1 MVSRRQTYC
10 AGHSLG
16 MGLSEFFGRDGPET
30 ESVGDGSVGAI
41 DMSKFMCPGSSGS
54 KSSALLAPVWC

>member
-1 MVSRRQTYC
+1 
-10 AGHSLG
+10 
-16 MGLSEFFGRDGPET
+16 MGLSEFSARDGPGR

-41 DMSKFMCPGSSGS
+41 DMSKFRCPGFSGL